1 LILRIGVVGPESSGK
16 TTLVDHLARWLS
28 ERGVEVEVVAEQGRA
43 LAHQL
48 PAGHP
53 WSYREQVATSR
64 LHRGARAAAEV
75 VLAARAD
82 GAVLICDGTCA
93 TPLVW
98 HVCASRN
105 RPGYELG
112 PPEVTEEL
120 LAAVVEDTY
129 DLLLLT
135 AADIPWVPDGIRDD
149 PDGRPA
155 AFEEYR
161 MLLPDAVVIEGPD
174 RLAAA
179 EEVVSDLL
187 RMPSDLPG

>member
-1 LILRIGVVGPESSGK
+1 M
-16 TTLVDHLARWLS
+16 
-28 ERGVEVEVVAEQGRA
+28 
-43 LAHQL
+43 
-48 PAGHP
+48 
-53 WSYREQVATSR
+53 
-64 LHRGARAAAEV
+64 
-75 VLAARAD
+75 
-82 GAVLICDGTCA
+82 
-93 TPLVW
+93 
-98 HVCASRN
+98 
-105 RPGYELG
+105 
-112 PPEVTEEL
+112 
-120 LAAVVEDTY
+120 VEDTY